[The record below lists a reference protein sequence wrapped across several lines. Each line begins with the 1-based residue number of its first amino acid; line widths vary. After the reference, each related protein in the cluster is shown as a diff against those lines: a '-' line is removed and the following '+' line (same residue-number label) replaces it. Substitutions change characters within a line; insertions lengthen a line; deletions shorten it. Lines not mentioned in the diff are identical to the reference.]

1 MIFIKKNNDDFPIP
15 LLKGREREAGQ
26 KLPFTCSMDT
36 DIKTVAERW
45 DDDCPQGA
53 AHRASL
59 LE

>member
-1 MIFIKKNNDDFPIP
+1 MARKCE
-15 LLKGREREAGQ
+15 REREGGQ
-26 KLPFTCSMDT
+26 KLPFTCSMDI

-45 DDDCPQGA
+45 DDDCVQGA